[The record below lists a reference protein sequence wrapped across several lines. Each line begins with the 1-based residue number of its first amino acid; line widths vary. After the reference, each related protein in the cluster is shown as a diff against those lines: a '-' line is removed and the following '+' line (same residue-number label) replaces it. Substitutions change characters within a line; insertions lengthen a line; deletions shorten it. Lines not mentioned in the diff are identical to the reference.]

1 LRASGVTVTLCK
13 VTANPC
19 GIRPVPL
26 LLVWCLCSLGPLPPM
41 RPLVHIPSHKPVLVF
56 AKMFLTLTFLAE
68 SIDSAAKF
76 FRRRFDHGELAMA
89 AVLNRKNTGYSRR
102 RMPKTRTG
110 KAIRFFECF
119 SLFIADTS
127 HRATV
132 PLRTALSR
140 VMV

>member
-1 LRASGVTVTLCK
+1 
-13 VTANPC
+13 
-19 GIRPVPL
+19 
-26 LLVWCLCSLGPLPPM
+26 M

-68 SIDSAAKF
+68 FIDSAAKF

-132 PLRTALSR
+132 PLRTALSSSDGLALAEVQESGGAR
-140 VMV
+140 GEAEED